1 MHGTSLYNL
10 PCSNIEAEKM
20 PQGNQSRTGFAE
32 SGTPKALLVL
42 LLTLVTVMPQITD
55 MVAIAENDG
64 YPQII
69 GTVSSSDGPVEG
81 ARVVLTALAGDLLS
95 LREVAT
101 SPNGSYTF
109 VNLTYGSDYSVEA
122 SFNGNRHS
130 KIVQTANDTQRVDFS
145 FTGSLEVEVRLPD
158 GTAAVNVT
166 LQLYTVMGINEENA
180 TTDSRGIGVFEQLD
194 AEDSYNVYLFHE
206 GVPYSKITDF
216 DDSNISKIEIQIL
229 EATTSDA
236 DMKVP
241 LHHVIVSQEGDNLG
255 FWEATDYLNAGET
268 VFNTSWLRGWMQPGA
283 FDISHTSMD
292 CCIQFSEEGP
302 YTFDPM
308 DPLFPGDVYLLEI
321 SYMAEAKVPTQ
332 VIEKKMVYDTDVF
345 YFLIEKAPKFTAES
359 LEGLELLS
367 VETYG
372 GFEYYNFKGS
382 ELKAGDVV
390 SLRLKTELT
399 VFEVLSGNPLLW
411 GSLLLLIPAGAMVY
425 VIAFRKTKG
434 DPMESLEQK
443 KRELFSGLAEAENNF
458 NEGKI
463 TRDEFEKLQRDYKER
478 SIRVLK
484 EINKKGP
491 KKKPRVA
498 SKASVDEKSEL
509 KDLRSE
515 LKAVNSVLWELRS
528 DYEGGAITEGSYKR
542 ISARYQERRSR
553 IEERLRKAG
562 VRDDQKAR
570 KE

>member
-1 MHGTSLYNL
+1 M
-10 PCSNIEAEKM
+10 
-20 PQGNQSRTGFAE
+20 
-32 SGTPKALLVL
+32 LLVL
-42 LLTLVTVMPQITD
+42 LLTLITIVPHPAG
-55 MVAIAENDG
+55 MAAMAENDE

-81 ARVVLTALAGDLLS
+81 VRVVLSALAGDLPS
-95 LREVAT
+95 IREVAT
-101 SPNGSYTF
+101 GPNGSYAF
-109 VNLTYGSDYSVEA
+109 VNLTHGSDYSVEA
-122 SFNGNRHS
+122 SFNGTRHA
-130 KIVQTANDTQRVDFS
+130 KTVQTANDTQRADFR
-145 FTGSLEVEVRLPD
+145 FTGNLEVEVRLPD

-166 LQLYTVMGINEENA
+166 LQLYTVMGINEANA

-194 AEDSYNVYLFHE
+194 AEDPYNVYLIHE
-206 GVPYSKITDF
+206 GVPYSKITGF
-216 DDSNISKIEIQIL
+216 DGFNTSKIEIQIL
-229 EATTSDA
+229 ETTTSDA
-236 DMKVP
+236 DVKVP
-241 LHHVIVSQEGDNLG
+241 LHHVIVSQEGDDLG
-255 FWEATDYLNAGET
+255 FWEAVDYLNAGET

-332 VIEKKMVYDTDVF
+332 VIEKKMVYDTEAL
-345 YFLIEKAPKFTAES
+345 YFLVEKAPKFTAES

-399 VFEVLSGNPLLW
+399 VLDVLSGNPIIW
-411 GSLLLLIPAGAMVY
+411 GSLLLLIPAGAVVY
-425 VIAFRKTKG
+425 VVAFRKTKG

-443 KRELFSGLAEAENNF
+443 KRELFSGLAEAEKNF

-463 TRDEFEKLQRDYKER
+463 TRDEFEKLQKDYKER

-484 EINKKGP
+484 EIT
-491 KKKPRVA
+491 KKKPRKKPRVV
-498 SKASVDEKSEL
+498 SKTSVDERSETT
-509 KDLRSE
+509 DLLSE

-528 DYEGGAITEGSYKR
+528 DYEGGAITEGSYKK

-553 IEERLRKAG
+553 IEERLRIAG
-562 VRDDQKAR
+562 VRDDRKAR
-570 KE
+570 EE